1 MKTSKLLYG
10 SLFILV
16 ITPIVAKLSP
26 VAASLIK
33 SSTHASSPNIINR
46 IMPGR
51 IVQNN
56 LTPNTPT
63 KDSPVGGLFV
73 QNQDGKQ
80 LAFPLQNTKVQA
92 KIAGNLTRV
101 EVTQT
106 FTNPFNDPLEAVYI
120 FPLPDEAAVDDM
132 EILIGDR
139 LIKGLIKKRE
149 EAEKI
154 YEQAKAEGK
163 TAGLLSQERDNIF
176 TQALANIRPGEE
188 IKVIIR
194 YTESLKYL
202 HGKDQATGEYEFVF
216 PMVVG
221 PRYIPGNMI
230 PGGNTDQVPDANRIN
245 PPVMRPGTR
254 SGHDIQVSVEI
265 EAGVNVKN
273 VRSPSHQINT
283 TNQGNIV
290 KVDLAPGDNIPNKDL
305 ILRYQV
311 AGEQTEASVLTQA
324 DDRGGHFALYFIP
337 AVQYDAKEIV
347 PKDVVFLMDTSGSQQ
362 GEPLLKSQ
370 ELMREFINQLNP
382 DDTFTIIDF
391 ANTAQT
397 LSSQPLPNTAANRQ
411 KAINY
416 VNQLDANGGTE
427 LLNGIKAVLN
437 FPPAPAGRLRSVVL
451 LTDGYIGN
459 ENEVIAEVQRNL
471 KPGNRLYSFGV
482 GSSVNRFLIDRI
494 AEVGRGTSHVIRQ
507 DEPSDTVI
515 ENFIAEINKPVLTNI
530 QVQWQGTGPK
540 PEIYPS
546 AIPDL
551 FARQPLVL
559 FGKKADGS
567 SGNLLITGNLANGQI
582 YEKTLP
588 VNFSS
593 FAMRNPEISSN
604 SSNDV
609 GNQAIAQ
616 LWGRFRIKDLS
627 NQMFGMET
635 KTGVDAITQT
645 ALDYRLLSAYTAFVA
660 VSEEVRVNPDGT
672 KIRVEV
678 PVELPEGVSYT
689 GIFGDTDDSINQESF
704 SNLGAMPQMAR
715 SGGYHPKRLNVTPAA
730 PPPPVPQKLTE
741 SAEPSVSVGQIQIIS
756 ATNLTA
762 DVIASL
768 TQYLQGLIISEKV
781 KGEVTWVINLQNGVV
796 RQIIL
801 DDDLS
806 TITDEKLLDRIK
818 RAIMGWQFPQS
829 VNGEVVLKLKVES

>member
-1 MKTSKLLYG
+1 MKTSKLLYS
-10 SLFILV
+10 SLFLLAIA
-16 ITPIVAKLSP
+16 PIVAKLSP

-33 SSTHASSPNIINR
+33 SSTHPAHPNIINR
-46 IMPGR
+46 IMPGK
-51 IVQNN
+51 IAQNN
-56 LTPNTPT
+56 DPANQSS
-63 KDSPVGGLFV
+63 DSPVGGLFV
-73 QNQDGKQ
+73 QNQDGQQ

-202 HGKDQATGEYEFVF
+202 HDKDQATGEYEFVF

-221 PRYIPGNMI
+221 PRYIPGNVI

-265 EAGVNVKN
+265 AAGVNISN
-273 VRSPSHQINT
+273 VRSPSHKINT
-283 TNQGNIV
+283 SNQGNIL

-324 DDRGGHFALYFIP
+324 DERGGHFALYFIP

-362 GEPLLKSQ
+362 GDPLLKSQ
-370 ELMREFINQLNP
+370 ELMRAFINQLNP

-427 LLNGIKAVLN
+427 LLNGIQTVMN

-494 AEVGRGTSHVIRQ
+494 AEVGRGTSQVIRQ
-507 DEPSDTVI
+507 DEPADTVI

-530 QVQWQGTGPK
+530 QVQWQGTGAK

-588 VNFSS
+588 VNFSN
-593 FAMRNPEISSN
+593 FAMRNPEINSN
-604 SSNDV
+604 SSNEV

-689 GIFGDTDDSINQESF
+689 GIFGNEAESMMDQ
-704 SNLGAMPQMAR
+704 NYAMPQSMTMNRA
-715 SGGYHPKRLNVTPAA
+715 GGVAPKRLSSPAA
-730 PPPPVPQKLTE
+730 PPPISQKLTE

-756 ATNLTA
+756 ASNLTA
-762 DVIASL
+762 DAIASL

-801 DDDLS
+801 DDDFS

-818 RAIMGWQFPQS
+818 RAIVGWQFPQS
-829 VNGEVVLKLKVES
+829 VNGEVILKLKVES

>member
-1 MKTSKLLYG
+1 METSKLLYG

-16 ITPIVAKLSP
+16 VTPIVAKLSP

-33 SSTHASSPNIINR
+33 SSTHASYPNIINR

-63 KDSPVGGLFV
+63 KDSAVAGLYV

-139 LIKGLIKKRE
+139 LIKGVIKKRE

-194 YTESLKYL
+194 YTESLKYV
-202 HGKDQATGEYEFVF
+202 HGKDQATGDYEFVF

-221 PRYIPGNMI
+221 PRYIPGNVM
-230 PGGNTDQVPDANRIN
+230 PGGNTDQVPDANKIN

-265 EAGVNVKN
+265 DAGVNVQN

-283 TNQGNIV
+283 SNQGNIV
-290 KVDLAPGDNIPNKDL
+290 KVDLATGDNIPNKDL

-311 AGEQTEASVLTQA
+311 AGEQTEANVLTQA
-324 DDRGGHFALYFIP
+324 DERGGHFALYFIP
-337 AVQYDAKEIV
+337 AVKYDAKEIV
-347 PKDVVFLMDTSGSQQ
+347 AKDVVFLMDTSGSQQ
-362 GEPLLKSQ
+362 GEPLAKSQ

-397 LSSQPLPNTAANRQ
+397 LSSQPLPNTVANRQ

-427 LLNGIKAVLN
+427 LLNGIQAVLN

-459 ENEVIAEVQRNL
+459 ENEVIAEVQKNL

-494 AEVGRGTSHVIRQ
+494 AEVGRGTSQVIRQ

-540 PEIYPS
+540 PEIYPT

-567 SGNLLITGNLANGQI
+567 SGNLLITGNLANGEV

-588 VNFSS
+588 VNFST
-593 FAMRNPEISSN
+593 FAMRNPEINPN
-604 SSNDV
+604 SSNDL

-672 KIRVEV
+672 KIQVEV

-689 GIFGDTDDSINQESF
+689 GIFGEESQEADSMMGQNY
-704 SNLGAMPQMAR
+704 SNAPAAR
-715 SGGYHPKRLNVTPAA
+715 SGGYHSKSLSPVPATA
-730 PPPPVPQKLTE
+730 PPPVSQKLTE
-741 SAEPSVSVGQIQIIS
+741 SAEPSVSAGQIEIIS

-762 DVIASL
+762 DTIASL
-768 TQYLQGLIISEKV
+768 TQHLQGLIISEKV

-796 RQIIL
+796 QKIIV
-801 DDDLS
+801 DDTLS
-806 TITDEKLLDRIK
+806 TISEEKLLNRIK
-818 RAIMGWQFPQS
+818 RAIMVWQFPQS
-829 VNGEVVLKLKVES
+829 LNGEVILKLKVES